1 MERDNYFLC
10 FRYHFFRYPK
20 PSVYCW
26 PTFWI
31 LAGPG
36 RASPFDQEFEK
47 KIALH
52 LLAACQQSF
61 QDFPRLPK
69 WMSIPGAPLWTAL
82 LSCKD
87 DCSLQLYGMAIQKS
101 PSLSRLPWISKNML
115 QNGFSQPCSLVKSF
129 LLLVISR
136 SSLAFFSFIVSVNQ
150 LAHFLLVDLLSWI
163 CVYIYILTQLYMYI
177 YIHTWLYM

>member
-136 SSLAFFSFIVSVNQ
+136 SSLAFFFFHCFSQSASSLFACW
-150 LAHFLLVDLLSWI
+150 LAFLD
-163 CVYIYILTQLYMYI
+163 MYI
-177 YIHTWLYM
+177 